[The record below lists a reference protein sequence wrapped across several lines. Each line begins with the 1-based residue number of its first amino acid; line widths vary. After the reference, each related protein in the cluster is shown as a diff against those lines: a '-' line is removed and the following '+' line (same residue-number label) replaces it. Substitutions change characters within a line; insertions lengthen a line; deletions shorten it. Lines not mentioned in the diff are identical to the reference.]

1 MVFSQLVLLVKRERI
16 KMIKASRPNT
26 IKIESI
32 PLYIMDNEM
41 KKFSRIGKSPYKY
54 ILIRF
59 NITPPATT
67 EPI

>member
-1 MVFSQLVLLVKRERI
+1 
-16 KMIKASRPNT
+16 MIKASIPNT
-26 IKIESI
+26 TKIESM

-41 KKFSRIGKSPYKY
+41 KKFSRIDNSPYKY